1 MEKDKEYGDKEYPV
15 YKDKVDKE
23 YPAYKDTEYPAYKNK
38 EYKNEEYPAYKNK
51 VDEEYPAYKDK
62 VDEEYPA
69 YKDKVDEEYP
79 VYKNKVD
86 LEFPA
91 YKNKEYEDEE
101 YPAYKDKVDLEYP
114 AYKNKEYEDEEYPA
128 YKDKVERDSEDW
140 KRPTQEFNAVTEHSA
155 DWNRIKEKHK
165 DDWSS
170 VKNNP
175 TDEWSKKDEPA
186 EFYNKGDD
194 WSSVKN
200 GHKKDWSAVK
210 TNYEQDWPSAK
221 KYLDEVKPL
230 ETEMEENDWL
240 PVQKEKENW
249 RDQDRDQSSPDSQSR
264 DELESPNLPYVQGA
278 LKIQLTD
285 RGYNNGM
292 ENSTGGF
299 GGYNNGMEKSNK
311 EFGEKVLFA
320 PRTFANEGSEGENTA
335 PSSVNYFKDT
345 ESSDDER
352 HESSEDEDEGRGEVV
367 GSLSFKIPTREYTP
381 RETFKEKLNAED
393 DKDVDETD
401 LTHPD
406 QFMNMINKP
415 VYSVQGV
422 LGKNEEEDENSSSD
436 EERNESP
443 NYMVEKPGD
452 GIWKMVEHDSEIEKK
467 KTELRNGG
475 HEEKPTELEIRTE
488 TKTSNFLESESEIK
502 EGLDDFYN
510 SGNVVSGF
518 LDSALSSLQINGL
531 CKTKVNLFF
540 NNLQKVSTVLDITD
554 HLSI

>member
-1 MEKDKEYGDKEYPV
+1 MEKDKEYGDMEYPV
-15 YKDKVDKE
+15 YKDKE
-23 YPAYKDTEYPAYKNK
+23 YEDTEYPAYKNK
-38 EYKNEEYPAYKNK
+38 EYKDEEYPAYKDS
-51 VDEEYPAYKDK
+51 VDEEYPAYKNT
-62 VDEEYPA
+62 
-69 YKDKVDEEYP
+69 VDEEYP

-86 LEFPA
+86 LEYPT
-91 YKNKEYEDEE
+91 YKNKEYE
-101 YPAYKDKVDLEYP
+101 
-114 AYKNKEYEDEEYPA
+114 NEEYPA

-140 KRPTQEFNAVTEHSA
+140 MRPTQEFNAVTEHSA
-155 DWNRIKEKHK
+155 DWNRIKDIK

-170 VKNNP
+170 VKKNY
-175 TDEWSKKDEPA
+175 TDERSKMDEPA
-186 EFYNKGDD
+186 EFYNRGDD

-221 KYLDEVKPL
+221 KFLDEVKPL
-230 ETEMEENDWL
+230 ETGMEEIDWL

-249 RDQDRDQSSPDSQSR
+249 KDQDRDQSSPDSQSR

-299 GGYNNGMEKSNK
+299 GGYNHGMENSTGGFGGYNHGMENSNK
-311 EFGEKVLFA
+311 EFGEKALFA

-335 PSSVNYFKDT
+335 PNSVNYLKDT

-367 GSLSFKIPTREYTP
+367 GSLSFKIPTREYAP

-401 LTHPD
+401 LTYPD

-415 VYSVQGV
+415 VYSVQGE
-422 LGKNEEEDENSSSD
+422 LGKNKKEDENSSSD

-452 GIWKMVEHDSEIEKK
+452 GIWKMVEHDSEIEKN
-467 KTELRNGG
+467 KTELN
-475 HEEKPTELEIRTE
+475 EEEPTELEIRTE
-488 TKTSNFLESESEIK
+488 TKTSNFLESEPEIK
-502 EGLDDFYN
+502 KGLDDFYN